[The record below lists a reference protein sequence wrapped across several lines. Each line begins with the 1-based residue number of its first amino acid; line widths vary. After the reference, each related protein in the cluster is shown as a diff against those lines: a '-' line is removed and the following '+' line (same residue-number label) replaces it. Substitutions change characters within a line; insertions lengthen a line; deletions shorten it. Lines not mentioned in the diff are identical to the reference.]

1 MPLRTHALAVA
12 ILGLSACGS
21 EGDDGDDAASA
32 ASAADA
38 TDATSETPS
47 SSTTAAPTSSSEP
60 TSTADAADGADATPG
75 DTSTG
80 DTMGNDET
88 TGSPVALCDDP
99 GLVWRSGNKTNY
111 ESYPDPGS
119 RECVEFNG
127 CKYVGQ
133 FAACEN
139 TMPERWVMAHDIAAV
154 FPLDDLALHRLC
166 LRSGD
171 ATIVVTVIDT
181 CADSDCDG
189 CCTENLGDADA
200 LIDIEKY
207 TNERFGVEDG
217 PIEWADLG
225 PGDPSFD
232 GCN

>member
-1 MPLRTHALAVA
+1 MTPLRTRALTLAL
-12 ILGLSACGS
+12 LGLGACPS
-21 EGDDGDDAASA
+21 NESDEGGDASTASVTDGTGATSNATTAAGPTT
-32 ASAADA
+32 ADA
-38 TDATSETPS
+38 TSTSPGD
-47 SSTTAAPTSSSEP
+47 
-60 TSTADAADGADATPG
+60 STADTNADSDG
-75 DTSTG
+75 
-80 DTMGNDET
+80 T
-88 TGSPVALCDDP
+88 TGSPTALCDDP
-99 GLVWRSGNKTNY
+99 SLVWRSGNKTNY

-119 RECVEFNG
+119 PECVEFNG
-127 CKYVGQ
+127 CKYLGQ
-133 FAACEN
+133 FAACKN

-171 ATIVVTVIDT
+171 ATMVVTVIDT

-200 LIDIEKY
+200 LIDLEKY

>member
-1 MPLRTHALAVA
+1 MTPWCSPCVLAVA
-12 ILGLSACGS
+12 ILSLGACGS
-21 EGDDGDDAASA
+21 DDDGSGAATAASVTDATGMPGETTATTRDDDGTASA
-32 ASAADA
+32 AEGSHGGSTSPAD
-38 TDATSETPS
+38 
-47 SSTTAAPTSSSEP
+47 TTAAAE
-60 TSTADAADGADATPG
+60 G
-75 DTSTG
+75 
-80 DTMGNDET
+80 T
-88 TGSPVALCDDP
+88 TGSPTALCDDP

-119 RECVEFNG
+119 PECVEFNG
-127 CKYVGQ
+127 CKWAGQ

-139 TMPERWVMAHDIAAV
+139 TMPEEWVMAHDIVAV
-154 FPLDDLALHRLC
+154 FPLEDLALHRLC

-171 ATIVVTVIDT
+171 TTLVVTVLDT

-200 LIDIEKY
+200 LVDLEKY

>member
-1 MPLRTHALAVA
+1 MTPLRPHALSIA
-12 ILGLSACGS
+12 ILTLLACRPDES
-21 EGDDGDDAASA
+21 DGNDGASA
-32 ASAADA
+32 ASLTDDTSA
-38 TDATSETPS
+38 TTETP
-47 SSTTAAPTSSSEP
+47 TTATTATTHDEAPT
-60 TSTADAADGADATPG
+60 TAADGADAASTSPD
-75 DTSTG
+75 DTAT
-80 DTMGNDET
+80 DADAT
-88 TGSPVALCDDP
+88 TGSPTASCDDP
-99 GLVWRSGNKTNY
+99 ALVWRTGNKTNY

-119 RECVEFNG
+119 RECIEFNG

-139 TMPERWVMAHDIAAV
+139 TMPERWVMAHDIVAV
-154 FPLDDLALHRLC
+154 FPLGDLALHRLC

-171 ATIVVTVIDT
+171 ETIVVTVIDT

-200 LIDIEKY
+200 LIDLEKY

>member
-1 MPLRTHALAVA
+1 MTPLRTCVLTVA
-12 ILGLSACGS
+12 ILGLAACTS
-21 EGDDGDDAASA
+21 DEGDGGASA
-32 ASAADA
+32 ASVADE
-38 TDATSETPS
+38 TSATSETPS
-47 SSTTAAPTSSSEP
+47 TTTTATTGDEGPTS
-60 TSTADAADGADATPG
+60 AADSTSQDDTGADG
-75 DTSTG
+75 DG
-80 DTMGNDET
+80 T
-88 TGSPVALCDDP
+88 TGSPTSLCDDP
-99 GLVWRSGNKTNY
+99 ALVWHTGNKTNY

-139 TMPERWVMAHDIAAV
+139 TMSERWVMAHDIVAV
-154 FPLDDLALHRLC
+154 FPLGDLALHRLC

-171 ATIVVTVIDT
+171 ATIVVTVLDT

-200 LIDIEKY
+200 LIDLEKY

>member
-1 MPLRTHALAVA
+1 MTPLRTCVLSVA
-12 ILGLSACGS
+12 ILGLGACRS
-21 EGDDGDDAASA
+21 DGDDGASATSVADGTAATTETPTTATTATTRDEGPTSA
-32 ASAADA
+32 ASTSQDATAAD
-38 TDATSETPS
+38 TD
-47 SSTTAAPTSSSEP
+47 
-60 TSTADAADGADATPG
+60 G
-75 DTSTG
+75 
-80 DTMGNDET
+80 T
-88 TGSPVALCDDP
+88 TGSPTSLCEDP
-99 GLVWRSGNKTNY
+99 GLVWHTGNKTNY

-119 RECVEFNG
+119 PECVEFNG

-139 TMPERWVMAHDIAAV
+139 TMSERWVMAHDIVAV
-154 FPLDDLALHRLC
+154 FPLGELALHRLC

-171 ATIVVTVIDT
+171 ATLVVTVLDT

-200 LIDIEKY
+200 LIDLEKY